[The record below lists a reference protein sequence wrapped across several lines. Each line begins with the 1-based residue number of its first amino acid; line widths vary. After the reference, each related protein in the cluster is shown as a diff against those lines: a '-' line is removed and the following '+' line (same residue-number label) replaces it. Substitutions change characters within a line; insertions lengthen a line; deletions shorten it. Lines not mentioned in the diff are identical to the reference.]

1 MSLKEVEADIKGD
14 QLKSLY
20 EAVAHLGEGKKQADK
35 KQFELDG
42 VLRNFGELRFEKEF
56 QEQELQSTIQERD
69 KLRQELKE
77 LSRLMKK
84 QNEDKE
90 KLVA

>member
-42 VLRNFGELRFEKEF
+42 VLRNYAELRFEKEF
-56 QEQELQSTIQERD
+56 QEQELQSVSLASSHLYIHFFF
-69 KLRQELKE
+69 
-77 LSRLMKK
+77 RLYKSGTSCGRS
-84 QNEDKE
+84 
-90 KLVA
+90 